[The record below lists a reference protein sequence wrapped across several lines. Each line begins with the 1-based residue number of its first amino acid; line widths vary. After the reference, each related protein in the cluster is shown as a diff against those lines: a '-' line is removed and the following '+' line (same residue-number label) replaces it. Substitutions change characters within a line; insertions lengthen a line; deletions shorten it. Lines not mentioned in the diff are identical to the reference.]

1 MFVPLGHAQAKALGV
16 PALPI
21 VAIDHPFGVRSRD
34 EVRAMAEKAV
44 DDVAKVMSG
53 GGAT

>member
-44 DDVAKVMSG
+44 DEVARVMSG
-53 GGAT
+53 GGAP